1 MVPAKRS
8 GHTFPSIRDV
18 VSSGEHSSCVSAQ
31 SLPCGHERCALELD
45 QACSLRGAEEADAGK
60 GRAATWRRASAG
72 AGASEGGL
80 LIHILVFVH
89 GVLHSPACRMVKKH
103 NLLGV
108 INSPDF
114 DTTSVEMIVFSLL
127 RLLRQPFC
135 SPQPSRSLVDS
146 AEDTDVPFD
155 DVPSVRS
162 ADE

>member
-1 MVPAKRS
+1 M
-8 GHTFPSIRDV
+8 
-18 VSSGEHSSCVSAQ
+18 
-31 SLPCGHERCALELD
+31 
-45 QACSLRGAEEADAGK
+45 
-60 GRAATWRRASAG
+60 
-72 AGASEGGL
+72 
-80 LIHILVFVH
+80 
-89 GVLHSPACRMVKKH
+89 KKH

-162 ADE
+162 ADD